1 MNINP
6 QYRLKQFVPS
16 NANAVDVMD
25 ITIRIL
31 EETYI
36 RSDLTSNEFE
46 AYKHIKDMLES
57 IAKKAYVFDLIKENK
72 I

>member
-6 QYRLKQFVPS
+6 QYRPKQFVPS
-16 NANAVDVMD
+16 KANAVDVMD

-46 AYKHIKDMLES
+46 AYQHIKDMLES

>member
-16 NANAVDVMD
+16 NISEIDVMN

-31 EETYI
+31 EENYI
-36 RSDLTSNEFE
+36 KSDLTSNEI
-46 AYKHIKDMLES
+46 KHYQYIKDILETT
-57 IAKKAYVFDLIKENK
+57 AKKAEIYNLIKEK
-72 I
+72 QI

>member
-6 QYRLKQFVPS
+6 QYRPKQFVPS
-16 NANAVDVMD
+16 NASAVDVMD

-46 AYKHIKDMLES
+46 AYQHIKDILES
-57 IAKKAYVFDLIKENK
+57 TAKKAYVFDLIKEK
-72 I
+72 QI